1 MTHKTKLENTN
12 ELNEKVINITKLT
25 LKDKK
30 NFTDFILRHRT
41 DSELQFFT
49 RWYILNPKLEIQKF
63 VKHECGMKPRD
74 GLRILAK
81 TTSGDIIGYGLV
93 DFFRNPIKK
102 HVGVVGTFV
111 DKDMRGKGIGK
122 KLLSYEIKIGKR
134 NRLKKLRATIHEDNI
149 PSLKLHLSCGFKI
162 EGKFYSEEFHRKYK
176 NVLSLALFLR

>member
-1 MTHKTKLENTN
+1 MTYSNKLENTKLK
-12 ELNEKVINITKLT
+12 EEVINITKLT
-25 LKDKK
+25 LKDEK
-30 NFTDFILRHRT
+30 NFANFILKHRN

-49 RWYILNPKLEIQKF
+49 RWHPLKSKLEIQKF
-63 VKHECGMKPRD
+63 VKHECRMKPRD

-81 TTSGDIIGYGLV
+81 TTSGNITGYGLV
-93 DFFRNPIKK
+93 DFFQNPVKK

-111 DKDMRGKGIGK
+111 DKDMRRKGIGK

-134 NRLKKLRATIHEDNI
+134 NRLKKLRATIHEDNT

-162 EGKFYSEEFHRKYK
+162 EGRFYREEFYSKYK